1 MKQKLIHSERKNR
14 QIHNYAWRRKQSSF
28 GNHTDSRISGQ
39 KIVQDIE
46 TILPN

>member
-1 MKQKLIHSERKNR
+1 MLGDCNSPLLVIN
-14 QIHNYAWRRKQSSF
+14 
-28 GNHTDSRISGQ
+28 TDSRISGQ